1 MSSSLKRAGFMRNFI
16 ICMPKA
22 YCYLTNSNVPD
33 AFICRQPK
41 IFFLEVT
48 FCGVAIS
55 PHRIGKYSNVVA
67 LPLHKNVA
75 VLSSKGLR

>member
-1 MSSSLKRAGFMRNFI
+1 MLKV
-16 ICMPKA
+16 
-22 YCYLTNSNVPD
+22 YCYLINSNAPE

-41 IFFLEVT
+41 IFYLDVSFY
-48 FCGVAIS
+48 GGAIS